1 MNIGD
6 SLFVET
12 ESSLIKKHKQL
23 LWENRN
29 EFIMIDL
36 GRDIP
41 IFKWFIS
48 NKSTWESYTVM
59 NKTEWI
65 LNQIAAAHKQFPE
78 VLIKDMLTDAAK
90 RMRNISKGG
99 MISNTGYEYI
109 IDKAIGLKEFTEVMP
124 NATIRY
130 LKNPYFIW
138 EKRDLVKRKEIYR
151 THLNGVINR
160 GISEVNYE
168 LIRTTLIDYDLNQ
181 KKMTKTILKDAT
193 NLSLSTIKNYLNKYP
208 ELKEIYLIIKENL
221 LFDAAIQYFIV
232 NSHSIEINDIFLGY
246 PNSEFILKEVGL
258 FNDLLSKE
266 LISNKAPCTTESFI
280 GFTSTNDPIFFF
292 R

>member
-12 ESSLIKKHKQL
+12 ELSLIRKHKQL
-23 LWENRN
+23 LWDNKN

-59 NKTEWI
+59 HKTEWL
-65 LNQIAAAHKQFPE
+65 LNQIAAAHKQFPDDS
-78 VLIKDMLTDAAK
+78 VKYMLTDVAK

-99 MISNTGYEYI
+99 MISNGGYGYI
-109 IDKAIGLKEFTEVMP
+109 VDKAIDLKDETYVTP
-124 NATIRY
+124 NTTIRY

-138 EKRDLVKRKEIYR
+138 EKGDFENRKEIYR

-160 GISEVNYE
+160 GVVEVNYE
-168 LIRTTLIDYDLNQ
+168 LIKTILIDYDLNE
-181 KKMTKTILKDAT
+181 KKMNNTILKDAT
-193 NLSLSTIKNYLNKYP
+193 SLSLSTIKNYLNDYP
-208 ELKEIYLIIKENL
+208 ELKQIYQSIKENSGT
-221 LFDAAIQYFIV
+221 AKQRKQKEY
-232 NSHSIEINDIFLGY
+232 NSNK
-246 PNSEFILKEVGL
+246 KEV
-258 FNDLLSKE
+258 
-266 LISNKAPCTTESFI
+266 A
-280 GFTSTNDPIFFF
+280 
-292 R
+292 

>member
-1 MNIGD
+1 MNIED
-6 SLFVET
+6 TLFVET

-48 NKSTWESYTVM
+48 NKSTWESYAVM
-59 NKTEWI
+59 NKTEWL
-65 LNQIAAAHKQFPE
+65 LNQIAAAHKQFPKDL
-78 VLIKDMLTDAAK
+78 VKDMLTDAAK

-99 MISNTGYEYI
+99 MISNAGYEYI
-109 IDKAIGLKEFTEVMP
+109 IDKAIGLKEFTDVMP

-130 LKNPYFIW
+130 LKNPYFVW
-138 EKRDLVKRKEIYR
+138 DKGDFENRKEIYR
-151 THLNGVINR
+151 THLNGVVNR

-168 LIRTTLIDYDLNQ
+168 LIRTTLIDYDLSQ

-193 NLSLSTIKNYLNKYP
+193 RLSLSTIKNYLKNYP
-208 ELKEIYLIIKENL
+208 ELKGIYQSIK
-221 LFDAAIQYFIV
+221 D
-232 NSHSIEINDIFLGY
+232 NSGTVKQRKQ
-246 PNSEFILKEVGL
+246 KEY
-258 FNDLLSKE
+258 NT
-266 LISNKAPCTTESFI
+266 NKTRVA
-280 GFTSTNDPIFFF
+280 
-292 R
+292 

>member
-1 MNIGD
+1 MDIGD
-6 SLFVET
+6 SLSVET

-48 NKSTWESYTVM
+48 NKSTWESYAVM
-59 NKTEWI
+59 NKTEWL
-65 LNQIAAAHKQFPE
+65 LNQIAAAHKQFPKDS
-78 VLIKDMLTDAAK
+78 VKDMLTDAAK

-99 MISNTGYEYI
+99 MISNAGYEYI

-130 LKNPYFIW
+130 LKNPYFVW
-138 EKRDLVKRKEIYR
+138 DKGDFENRKEIYR
-151 THLNGVINR
+151 THLNGVVNR

-168 LIRTTLIDYDLNQ
+168 LIRTTLIDYDLSQ
-181 KKMTKTILKDAT
+181 KKMTK
-193 NLSLSTIKNYLNKYP
+193 NYPKGCYQ
-208 ELKEIYLIIKENL
+208 II
-221 LFDAAIQYFIV
+221 A
-232 NSHSIEINDIFLGY
+232 IND
-246 PNSEFILKEVGL
+246 
-258 FNDLLSKE
+258 
-266 LISNKAPCTTESFI
+266 
-280 GFTSTNDPIFFF
+280 
-292 R
+292 